1 MAPTPQV
8 SWVRHNDV
16 GLISVGKFQYIRD
29 PRFKIVHAPRSQE
42 WMLVIRAVRFGDE
55 GPYECQVN
63 TSPIRRETV
72 YLTVVGKYSRP
83 GSPFFRRALTS
94 RVWALGP
101 GPCPPIRSRE
111 EEGGGSV
118 R

>member
-1 MAPTPQV
+1 MSQV

-42 WMLVIRAVRFGDE
+42 WLLVIRAVRFGDE

-63 TSPIRRETV
+63 TEPHIGHTMHLSVLGEW
-72 YLTVVGKYSRP
+72 RP
-83 GSPFFRRALTS
+83 TDQ
-94 RVWALGP
+94 
-101 GPCPPIRSRE
+101 
-111 EEGGGSV
+111 
-118 R
+118 

>member
-1 MAPTPQV
+1 M

-42 WMLVIRAVRFGDE
+42 WLLVIRAVRFGDE

-72 YLTVVGKYSRP
+72 YLTVVGKLD
-83 GSPFFRRALTS
+83 SPRHPSVLRELSYGLHFICNSELNMTKRTTA
-94 RVWALGP
+94 
-101 GPCPPIRSRE
+101 RSKQRQP
-111 EEGGGSV
+111 S
-118 R
+118 

>member
-1 MAPTPQV
+1 MLPCDKGKRPPPLPPQV
-8 SWVRHNDV
+8 SWVRHSDV

-72 YLTVVGKYSRP
+72 HLTVVGKYSP
-83 GSPFFRRALTS
+83 
-94 RVWALGP
+94 RV
-101 GPCPPIRSRE
+101 
-111 EEGGGSV
+111 SV
-118 R
+118 L

>member
-1 MAPTPQV
+1 MARRNIISQV

-42 WMLVIRAVRFGDE
+42 WLLVIRAVRFGDE

-72 YLTVVGKYSRP
+72 YLTVVGKP
-83 GSPFFRRALTS
+83 CFRAEGLMKA
-94 RVWALGP
+94 WGGGKQEGLGP
-101 GPCPPIRSRE
+101 FGPWAAS
-111 EEGGGSV
+111 
-118 R
+118 

>member
-1 MAPTPQV
+1 MALRNVISQV

-42 WMLVIRAVRFGDE
+42 WLLVIRAVRFGDE

-72 YLTVVGKYSRP
+72 YLTVVGKP
-83 GSPFFRRALTS
+83 CFRGVNES
-94 RVWALGP
+94 VGLGRTR
-101 GPCPPIRSRE
+101 RSRAM
-111 EEGGGSV
+111 GSV
-118 R
+118 LPCSRKGDGGVR

>member
-1 MAPTPQV
+1 MGMALRNVISQV

-42 WMLVIRAVRFGDE
+42 WLLVIRAVRFGDE

-63 TSPIRRETV
+63 TEPKRSKEFTLR
-72 YLTVVGKYSRP
+72 VVG
-83 GSPFFRRALTS
+83 
-94 RVWALGP
+94 
-101 GPCPPIRSRE
+101 E
-111 EEGGGSV
+111 
-118 R
+118 

>member
-1 MAPTPQV
+1 M
-8 SWVRHNDV
+8 RHNDV

-72 YLTVVGKYSRP
+72 YLTVVGKSDSHWHPSVLLDELKQREP
-83 GSPFFRRALTS
+83 
-94 RVWALGP
+94 WALGRVQL
-101 GPCPPIRSRE
+101 CSRE
-111 EEGGGSV
+111 GECV